1 MTEINQDT
9 APEAERV
16 AYDLGFH
23 VVGTLSPEEVTTA
36 VSEIRALIESN
47 GGVVLG
53 EEAPRHI
60 RLAYTMYRSSW
71 GKREDFDSAH
81 FGVFIFEATKE
92 AVGTIEAAIKAYP
105 NVFRYLLL
113 KTDAENALFLMKE
126 RELFG
131 ESEVA
136 EDSTEEVEAL
146 PVEEAVA
153 EVKEDEVS

>member
-1 MTEINQDT
+1 MTEINQDV

-23 VVGTLSPEEVTTA
+23 LVGTLSPEEVLTA
-36 VSEIRALIESN
+36 TSDIRARIESN
-47 GGVVLG
+47 GGVILG

-60 RLAYTMYRSSW
+60 RLAYVMYRSSW

-81 FGVFIFEATKE
+81 FGVVIFEATKE
-92 AVGTIEAAIKAYP
+92 QIGVIEEAIKAYTQ
-105 NVFRYLLL
+105 VFRYLLL

-131 ESEVA
+131 EAEGVEESAEDAEIAPVEDVVA
-136 EDSTEEVEAL
+136 ETKEEEVI
-146 PVEEAVA
+146 
-153 EVKEDEVS
+153 